1 MVTLGLPLKLAK
13 VLILSGAGISA
24 ESGISTFRDTDG
36 LWEKHRI
43 EDVCTAG
50 CLDTNEDETKRFYD
64 ARRADIKDK
73 KPNYAHKVI
82 VELKQKYPNEIA
94 VLTQNVDDMFEKAG
108 MKSDEIIHLHGFLK
122 ELTCRECG
130 EIFEVGYQAQDD
142 FASECPTCSAKLRP
156 NIVFF
161 GEAAPL
167 YSNLTK
173 ELNECSLVVVIGT
186 SGNVLD
192 VTYFAQ
198 LSEYS
203 ILNNLEP
210 SNAIDDSYFTKVYY
224 APATQAIA
232 DIEEYIENFL
242 RP

>member
-1 MVTLGLPLKLAK
+1 MSK

-24 ESGISTFRDTDG
+24 ESGISTFRDADG
-36 LWEKHRI
+36 LWEKYRI
-43 EDVCTAG
+43 EDICSAG
-50 CLDTNEDETKRFYD
+50 CLDTNGDATRAFYD

-73 KPNYAHKVI
+73 KPNYAHKTI
-82 VELKQKYPNEIA
+82 VELKQKYPDDIS

-108 MKSDEIIHLHGFLK
+108 TKSDEIVHLHGFLR
-122 ELTCRECG
+122 EITCRNCNEVFDIGYKRQDECFDGACPKCGG
-130 EIFEVGYQAQDD
+130 E
-142 FASECPTCSAKLRP
+142 LRP

-161 GEAAPL
+161 GEAAPK
-167 YSNLTK
+167 YEILTR
-173 ELNECSLVVVIGT
+173 ELNECELIVIIGT

-198 LSEYS
+198 LTPNS

-224 APATQAIA
+224 AKATEAIA
-232 DIEEYIENFL
+232 EIAEYIEDFL
-242 RP
+242 SQ

>member
-1 MVTLGLPLKLAK
+1 MSR

-24 ESGISTFRDTDG
+24 ESGISTFRESDG

-43 EDVCTAG
+43 EDVCSAG
-50 CLDTNEDETKRFYD
+50 CLDTNGDGTRAFYD
-64 ARRADIKDK
+64 ARREDIEFKE
-73 KPNYAHKVI
+73 PNYAHKVI
-82 VELKQKYPNEIA
+82 VELKHTYPNDIA

-108 MKSDEIIHLHGFLK
+108 MQQDEIVHLHGFLR
-122 ELTCRECG
+122 ELRCRVCESVFEIGYKKQDECFNAQCPECG
-130 EIFEVGYQAQDD
+130 GE
-142 FASECPTCSAKLRP
+142 LRP

-167 YSNLTK
+167 YSNLTQALNQC
-173 ELNECSLVVVIGT
+173 ELIVIIGT

-198 LSEYS
+198 LTNKS

-210 SNAIDDSYFTKVYY
+210 SDAIDDSYFTKVYY
-224 APATQAIA
+224 KKATEAIG
-232 DIEEYIENFL
+232 DIAEYIEEFL
-242 RP
+242 ASP

>member
-1 MVTLGLPLKLAK
+1 MSK

-36 LWEKHRI
+36 LWENHKI
-43 EDVCTAG
+43 SEVCTAG
-50 CLDTNEDETKRFYD
+50 CLDTNYEATKNFYD
-64 ARRADIKDK
+64 ARRSDISDK
-73 KPNYAHKVI
+73 KPNYAHKLI
-82 VELKQKYPNEIA
+82 VELKQKYPLQTA
-94 VLTQNVDDMFEKAG
+94 VLTQNVDDLFEKAG
-108 MKSDEIIHLHGFLK
+108 MQRDEIIHLHGFLR
-122 ELTCRECG
+122 ELRCRSCE
-130 EIFEVGYQAQDD
+130 EIFEVEYKKQDD
-142 FASECPTCSAKLRP
+142 FALECPTCSGELRP

-173 ELNECSLVVVIGT
+173 ELNECSLIVIIGT

-198 LSEYS
+198 LTEQS

-210 SNAIDDSYFTKVYY
+210 SDAIDDSYFTKVYY
-224 APATQAIA
+224 AKATEAIA
-232 DIEEYIENFL
+232 EIVEYIEEFL
-242 RP
+242 SIN

>member
-1 MVTLGLPLKLAK
+1 MSR

-24 ESGISTFRDTDG
+24 ESGISTFRDSDG

-50 CLDTNEDETKRFYD
+50 CLDTNGDATRAFYD
-64 ARRADIKDK
+64 ARRKDIEDK
-73 KPNYAHKVI
+73 EPNYAHKII
-82 VELKQKYPNEIA
+82 VELKHTYPDEIK
-94 VLTQNVDDMFEKAG
+94 VLTQNVDDLFEKAG
-108 MKSDEIIHLHGFLK
+108 MERNEIVHLHGFLP
-122 ELTCRECG
+122 ELRCRSCES
-130 EIFEVGYQAQDD
+130 IFEIGYKQQAEYHKGQ
-142 FASECPTCSAKLRP
+142 CPKCSGELRP

-167 YSNLTK
+167 YADLTQALHEC
-173 ELNECSLVVVIGT
+173 ELIVIIGT

-198 LSEYS
+198 LADES

-210 SNAIDDSYFTKVYY
+210 SDAIDDSYFTKVYY
-224 APATQAIA
+224 SKATQAIGSIA
-232 DIEEYIENFL
+232 EYIETFL
-242 RP
+242 AKS

>member
-1 MVTLGLPLKLAK
+1 MSK

-24 ESGISTFRDTDG
+24 ESGISTFREADG
-36 LWEKHRI
+36 LWEKHAI

-50 CLDTNEDETKRFYD
+50 CLDMNEEGTIKFYD
-64 ARRADIKDK
+64 ARRVDIENK

-82 VELKQKYPNEIA
+82 VELKQKYPHDISI
-94 VLTQNVDDMFEKAG
+94 LTQNVDDLFEKAG
-108 MKSDEIIHLHGFLK
+108 MKEDEIVHLHGYLR
-122 ELTCRECG
+122 ELRCRECD
-130 EIFEVGYQAQDD
+130 EIFDIAYQNQDS
-142 FASECPTCSAKLRP
+142 FAHECPSCGAKLRP

-161 GEAAPL
+161 GEAAPK
-167 YSNLTK
+167 YQILTQ
-173 ELNECSLVVVIGT
+173 ELNSCKLIVIIGT

-198 LSEYS
+198 LTDKS

-224 APATQAIA
+224 AKATEAIGEIA
-232 DIEEYIENFL
+232 QYIEDFL
-242 RP
+242 ENE